1 MEDILKKTAL
11 ALTEHY
17 DSVVIICTRYDS
29 KTGSTPIDDFKM
41 GNHFAC
47 IKSVEEYVDALGP
60 VEYEYEEDNEEAD

>member
-29 KTGSTPIDDFKM
+29 TTGTTPIDDFKM

-47 IKSVEEYVDALGP
+47 IKSVEEYAEALCGIQ
-60 VEYEYEEDNEEAD
+60 YEYIEEDEEE